1 MQPRGSV
8 KGASLWGWGSALLP
22 RSHDSRLDG
31 RTVYTAVLPNLDLD
45 QNCAI
50 QHLQEL
56 IIVVP
61 DFDICWAETIG
72 HNPLAPHVRY
82 GARGRNV
89 ALV

>member
-8 KGASLWGWGSALLP
+8 KGVSLWGWGGALLP
-22 RSHDSRLDG
+22 RRHHSRLDG
-31 RTVYTAVLPNLDLD
+31 RTVHTAVLPNLNL

-72 HNPLAPHVRY
+72 HNPLAPYVCC
-82 GARGRNV
+82 GARDHNV